1 MKRIWTLLA
10 CGCLLASFANA
21 ATFSDAEAHWAA
33 PALHAAVEK
42 GILQGTDARLLLPDE
57 SLTGAQAV
65 TILVRMLGVEAEAPV
80 EGEAWYVPA
89 ARALEKLGIRTDG
102 WNLDRDLTRAQ
113 AFELVAK
120 AFQLET
126 ADTTALS
133 AFSDTVGMQQSEAM
147 GASGLVQIGAVEGND
162 GLLRPKDAIT
172 RAEFVTLLDRMTGF
186 GAPDSSP
193 LLQMVSEKSVN
204 LRGETLSGGLFVG
217 RDAASVSLRDLE
229 ASGPIVIRSASL
241 SSCRL
246 ENLTAP
252 RLVLAQEKGAI
263 SVSSGSF
270 DKIEIGTGTGEVT
283 LSGQLTDRV
292 EVLGSGRDV
301 RIQAAA
307 LPNLVVAGSNN
318 TIYLNSQCDIG
329 QLTILPGAE
338 HNAIQVNGSLDTA
351 LVRGSSTTLT
361 GSGNADLVQIAAADC
376 ELKLEAAETE
386 IDAGL
391 DGVTVEV
398 TAPTVPAGGAI
409 QGTAQIHGVSQEKT
423 CRAQW
428 YLDGV
433 AVPDAAIPS
442 LTLSEEMTVSCE
454 IPLEFTEEMAT
465 EYRLTL
471 TLEYDNPVRGE
482 TEIVS
487 GEASVTVENYSAE
500 YYREQKR
507 SQWESLAA
515 QVSPDYVG
523 DFTMEYDIDYTTE
536 VKEAFVNYNGYS
548 SKTEYLLWV
557 NRATQKVNIFSGS
570 QENWTLLATH
580 RCATGAMSTPTPL
593 GVTYVTYKQTG
604 WYMGSYNVYW
614 ITRFYPNTGYAFHSR
629 GYYPNSDVAMMPEIG
644 YPMSAG
650 CIRLYDDAAIWIYE
664 NIPLNTTVVIY

>member
-1 MKRIWTLLA
+1 MKRIWTLLV
-10 CGCLLASFANA
+10 CGCLLASSAFA
-21 ATFSDAEAHWAA
+21 ATFPDAEAHWAA
-33 PALHAAVEK
+33 SALRVAVEK
-42 GILQGTDARLLLPDE
+42 GILQGTDAGLLLPDE

-65 TILVRMLGVEAEAPV
+65 TILVRLLGVETETPE
-80 EGEAWYVPA
+80 EGEAWYAPA
-89 ARALEKLGIRTDG
+89 ARAAEELGIRTDG
-102 WNLDRDLTRAQ
+102 WNLAEDLTRAQ
-113 AFELVAK
+113 AFVLVAN
-120 AFQLET
+120 AFQLQT
-126 ADTTALS
+126 ADTAALS
-133 AFSDTVGMQQSEAM
+133 VFADVDGMEQTARM
-147 GASGLVQIGAVEGND
+147 CAAGLVQIGAVEGND
-162 GLLRPKDAIT
+162 GMLRPEDAIT
-172 RAEFVTLLDRMTGF
+172 RAEFVSLLDRMTGF
-186 GAPDSSP
+186 GEPDSSP
-193 LLQMVSEKSVN
+193 LLQMTSEKSVS
-204 LRGETLSGGLFVG
+204 LRGETMNGGLVLG
-217 RDAASVSLRDLE
+217 PETNAVSLQNLQT
-229 ASGPIVIRSASL
+229 SGPVVVRSAPL
-241 SSCRL
+241 NSCRL
-246 ENLTAP
+246 ENLVAP
-252 RLVLAQEKGAI
+252 RLVLAQQEGAV
-263 SVSSGSF
+263 SVSSGEF
-270 DKIEIGTGTGEVT
+270 DSIQIGVGTGEVT
-283 LSGQLTDRV
+283 LSGQLTERV
-292 EVLGSGRDV
+292 EVFGSGREV
-301 RIQAAA
+301 RVQAAT
-307 LPNLVVAGSNN
+307 LSNLVVAGSDN
-318 TIYLNSQCDIG
+318 TIYLNSQCEIG

-338 HNAIQVNGSLDTA
+338 RNTILVNGTLETA
-351 LVRGSSTTLT
+351 LVRGSGTTLT
-361 GSGNADLVQIAAADC
+361 GNGSAELIQVAAADC
-376 ELKLEAAETE
+376 ELELEATETE

-398 TAPTVPAGGAI
+398 SAPTVSAGGMI
-409 QGTAQIHGVSQEKT
+409 QGTADIHGVSQEKT

-433 AVPDAAIPS
+433 AVADATVSA
-442 LTLSEEMTVSCE
+442 LALSEDTTVTCE
-454 IPLEFTEEMAT
+454 IPLEFTEDMAT

-471 TLEYDNPVRGE
+471 MLEYDNPVRGE
-482 TEIVS
+482 TETVS
-487 GEASVTVENYSAE
+487 GETLVTVENYSAE
-500 YYREQKR
+500 YYREQRR
-507 SQWESLAA
+507 SQWESLVA

-650 CIRLYDDAAIWIYE
+650 CVRLYDDAAIWIYD